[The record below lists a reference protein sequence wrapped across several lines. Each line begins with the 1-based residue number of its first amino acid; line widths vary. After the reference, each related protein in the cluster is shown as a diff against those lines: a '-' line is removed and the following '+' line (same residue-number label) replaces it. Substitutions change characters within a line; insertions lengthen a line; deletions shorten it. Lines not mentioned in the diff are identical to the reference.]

1 MRSANNR
8 IMMSGVQHDTT
19 PHPMWCREE
28 ISAGDATIHLGPDRI
43 TTCAGGDAGHVR
55 VERRDGSGAI
65 VRVEAGGEFTP
76 SEAVQLSR
84 AIRDAAAEAFQDRS

>member
-1 MRSANNR
+1 MLSPVEHA
-8 IMMSGVQHDTT
+8 
-19 PHPMWCREE
+19 PHPTWCRDE

-43 TTCAGGDAGHVR
+43 TPTVAGDAGHVR